1 MDKRM
6 TCWPISRAIGSDL
19 QKKIKLFCV
28 FNAGKSAILV
38 TVDKDVF
45 AVGVNRYGAL
55 GTGTDQLCTKP
66 TKVKGVTA
74 GW

>member
-1 MDKRM
+1 M
-6 TCWPISRAIGSDL
+6 TCWPISRAIGSEL

-38 TVDKDVF
+38 TVDNDVF
-45 AVGVNRYGAL
+45 AVGVNTSGAL
-55 GTGTDQLCTKP
+55 GTGTDQPSTVP